1 MEPADAARVAN
12 YFRGEPARGGAAV
25 LLRKA
30 TLVEPLPATGQ
41 LPVRTLTFA
50 NPNGEPL
57 GIQRGRRD
65 VVKIL
70 IPGHSME
77 SYSMSDER
85 PERGEFDLTIKV
97 YPGGA
102 CSGYLD
108 SVAVGES
115 IQAFAMASRY
125 NAVRNPGSH
134 VGLVAFGVS
143 AGKHG
148 SAARARRAAD

>member
-1 MEPADAARVAN
+1 MR
-12 YFRGEPARGGAAV
+12 
-25 LLRKA
+25 
-30 TLVEPLPATGQ
+30 Q
-41 LPVRTLTFA
+41 LTFA

-115 IQAFAMASRY
+115 IQAFAMATRY

-148 SAARARRAAD
+148 SAAGARRAAD